1 MEPFEQAF
9 RLKAKI
15 QRERLHFVK
24 SELALGFTF
33 LDFAK
38 VTQQPDTRE
47 RNIENASKAYD
58 QVAHV
63 LAGEF
68 DCSDEE
74 RADLERALAR
84 LKARLNEQTY
94 A

>member
-9 RLKAKI
+9 RLKAKL

-24 SELALGFTF
+24 SELALASTF
-33 LDFAK
+33 LDFARI
-38 VTQQPDTRE
+38 TRQSHTRE
-47 RNIENASKAYD
+47 RNVENARKAHD
-58 QVAHV
+58 QVAHA

-74 RADLERALAR
+74 RADLERALAGLR
-84 LKARLNEQTY
+84 ARLNEETY